1 MSKCALSSITFL
13 ITSYTD
19 LRINLCQYLTI
30 VPCRSIAINV
40 QKNLTSQDHETQLSV
55 GRSEFGPNSHVLH
68 PQSEN
73 DVGTVGDELL
83 QEVGQH
89 RERVP
94 QPVRVVP
101 A

>member
-1 MSKCALSSITFL
+1 M
-13 ITSYTD
+13 
-19 LRINLCQYLTI
+19 
-30 VPCRSIAINV
+30 
-40 QKNLTSQDHETQLSV
+40 QKNLTSQGYETQLSV
-55 GRSEFGPNSHVLH
+55 RRSEFGPNSHVLH

-101 A
+101 AGNRYFNASYEISGWP

>member
-1 MSKCALSSITFL
+1 MCK
-13 ITSYTD
+13 
-19 LRINLCQYLTI
+19 
-30 VPCRSIAINV
+30 
-40 QKNLTSQDHETQLSV
+40 KNLTSQGYETQLSV
-55 GRSEFGPNSHVLH
+55 RRSEFGPNSHVLH

-101 A
+101 AGNRYFNQILTPVMKYQGGHGIVATSRASVRGTARRG